1 MIWGARTWT
10 WQSRDGPPPS
20 WRAGGRA
27 LRCLEPCARH
37 AGDSASTT
45 PRTAPDDGTESVT
58 FGCRRRPSAHLK
70 RWCETR
76 AHCQHPWTLGSTH
89 QKASATRPGCAAL
102 RCSAPRCSALVAGV
116 RCLVGLGAI
125 LGLSGL
131 LRRAVEYLPTWAVG
145 GCAARPASRQLQL
158 GQRQNQTKTRAPD
171 DIVDL
176 PYLTQS
182 CLGHADPRD
191 LSSASCASN
200 DSNVG
205 SCSYSDLNHQASLLA
220 PGSLGPTVARSPCFS
235 HAKSRNLF
243 QSEAAAIDCGPSS
256 SSTGSSSAC
265 MAPSFGH
272 WAIASDTLSVQT

>member
-1 MIWGARTWT
+1 M
-10 WQSRDGPPPS
+10 
-20 WRAGGRA
+20 
-27 LRCLEPCARH
+27 
-37 AGDSASTT
+37 
-45 PRTAPDDGTESVT
+45 
-58 FGCRRRPSAHLK
+58 
-70 RWCETR
+70 
-76 AHCQHPWTLGSTH
+76 
-89 QKASATRPGCAAL
+89 
-102 RCSAPRCSALVAGV
+102 RCSALLCAALLCPRRWGAVPGWAGRYFGPVWLVAQGS
-116 RCLVGLGAI
+116 RI
-125 LGLSGL
+125 P
-131 LRRAVEYLPTWAVG
+131 YLPTWAVG